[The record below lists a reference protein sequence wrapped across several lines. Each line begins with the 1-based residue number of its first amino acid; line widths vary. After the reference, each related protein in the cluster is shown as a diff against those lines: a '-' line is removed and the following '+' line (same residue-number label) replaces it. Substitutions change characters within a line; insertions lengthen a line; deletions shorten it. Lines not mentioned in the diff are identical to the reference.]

1 MPITDYSSTIYNE
14 YEDDKDDI
22 GNNSNVTTKGDNY
35 FINYYG
41 KVDDIIAK
49 IVAKE
54 SGDYML
60 ELSGF
65 LKNDDGTKDRIDVKV
80 IVDESNIYKE
90 GLYTGL
96 NDIDLTI
103 ENKIISIKLKSECH
117 YGLYIIVRPLTLT
130 RDKININFDK
140 TDVNKY
146 YLHII

>member
-1 MPITDYSSTIYNE
+1 MPQLQYSSTIYNE
-14 YEDDKDDI
+14 YIDEDNDVD
-22 GNNSNVTTKGDNY
+22 NNSNVTQGDNY
-35 FINYYG
+35 FINYFG
-41 KVDDIIAK
+41 KIDDVIAK
-49 IVAKE
+49 IVSTE
-54 SGDYML
+54 EGCYIL

-65 LKNDDGTKDRIDVKV
+65 LQNDDNTKDRIDVKV

-117 YGLYIIVRPLTLT
+117 YSLYIIVRPLTLT
-130 RDKININFDK
+130 RDKIYINFDK

>member
-1 MPITDYSSTIYNE
+1 MPVTEYSSTIYNE
-14 YEDDKDDI
+14 YIDEDNDV
-22 GNNSNVTTKGDNY
+22 GNNSNVIQGDNY

-41 KVDDIIAK
+41 EIDDIIAK

-65 LKNDDGTKDRIDVKV
+65 LKTDDGTKDRIDVKV

-96 NDIDLTI
+96 EDIDIKI
-103 ENKIISIKLKSECH
+103 ENKILSIKLKSDCH
-117 YGLYIIVRPLTLT
+117 YGLYIIVRPLTLS
-130 RDKININFDK
+130 RDKITINFDK

>member
-1 MPITDYSSTIYNE
+1 MPQLQNTSTIYNKH
-14 YEDDKDDI
+14 EDEDNDI
-22 GNNSNVTTKGDNY
+22 GNNSNVTQGDNY
-35 FINYYG
+35 FINYFG
-41 KVDDIIAK
+41 KIDDIIAK

-54 SGDYML
+54 SGCYIL

-65 LKNDDGTKDRIDVKV
+65 LQNDDNTKDRIDVKV

>member
-1 MPITDYSSTIYNE
+1 MPQLQNTSTIYNE
-14 YEDDKDDI
+14 YEDETDNI
-22 GNNSNVTTKGDNY
+22 GNNPNVTIGDNY

-41 KVDDIIAK
+41 KIDDVIAK

-54 SGDYML
+54 EGDYML

-96 NDIDLTI
+96 EDIDIKI
-103 ENKIISIKLKSECH
+103 ENKILSIKLKSDCH
-117 YGLYIIVRPLTLT
+117 YLLYIIVRSLTLT

-146 YLHII
+146 YLHIL